1 MPSVYERKRFV
12 MFQYSLFIRFVFVP
26 VGPKYWDGALNLL
39 RLTFPGMKRG
49 TIGISVGVS
58 IKYAYKN
65 AAP

>member
-1 MPSVYERKRFV
+1 